1 MNTQQLEKIKNKL
14 NHIESVLNDNK
25 LDLRQMSSLFSERS
39 ELEFKLNKVN
49 ILFTL
54 KGKNKYYY
62 ATHCRI
68 FTDNLL
74 KYGYGRKT
82 PEEIKKSGISFNDH
96 SINFGYS
103 TYCEDL
109 KRFETKTELLGFV
122 VGYNAAISNL
132 KDKTYSM

>member
-1 MNTQQLEKIKNKL
+1 MNTQQLEKIQNKL

-25 LDLRQMSSLFSERS
+25 LDLKQMSSLFSERS

-62 ATHCRI
+62 ATHCKT

-82 PEEIKKSGISFNDH
+82 PEQIKESGITFNNY
-96 SINFGYS
+96 SINFGYGS
-103 TYCEDL
+103 YTEDL
-109 KRFETKTELLGFV
+109 KRFESKSDLLHFV
-122 VGYNAAISNL
+122 IGYNAAVSNL
-132 KDKTYSM
+132 KNKTYSM

>member
-1 MNTQQLEKIKNKL
+1 MNVQQQEKIKDRIKV
-14 NHIESVLNDNK
+14 IKSVLDQNK
-25 LDLRQMSSLFSERS
+25 MDLNQMSALLGERN
-39 ELEFKLNKVN
+39 ELQYKLNKAN
-49 ILFTL
+49 INFVL

-122 VGYNAAISNL
+122 VGYNAAMSNC
-132 KDKTYSM
+132 KDN

>member
-1 MNTQQLEKIKNKL
+1 MNVQKIQDRL
-14 NHIESVLNDNK
+14 NVIQSVLDQNK
-25 LDLRQMSSLFSERS
+25 MELNQMSSLLGERN
-39 ELEFKLNKVN
+39 ELQYKLNKEN

-62 ATHCRI
+62 ATHCKT

-82 PEEIKKSGISFNDH
+82 PEQIKESGITFNNN
-96 SINFGYS
+96 SINFGYG
-103 TYCEDL
+103 TYTEDL
-109 KRFETKTELLGFV
+109 KRFESKSDLLHFV
-122 VGYNAAISNL
+122 IGYNAAVSNL

>member
-1 MNTQQLEKIKNKL
+1 MNVQQQEKIKDRINK
-14 NHIESVLNDNK
+14 IKSVLDQNK
-25 LDLRQMSSLFSERS
+25 LDLNQMSALLGERND
-39 ELEFKLNKVN
+39 LQYKLNKTN
-49 ILFTL
+49 INFVL

-82 PEEIKKSGISFNDH
+82 TEEIKKVGISFNDH

-122 VGYNAAISNL
+122 VGYNAAISNC
-132 KDKTYSM
+132 KDN

>member
-1 MNTQQLEKIKNKL
+1 MNTQLQEKLQNKL

-25 LDLRQMSSLFSERS
+25 LDLKQMSSLFSERS

-62 ATHCRI
+62 ATHCKT

-82 PEEIKKSGISFNDH
+82 PEQIKESGITFNNN
-96 SINFGYS
+96 SINFGYGS
-103 TYCEDL
+103 YTEDL
-109 KRFETKTELLGFV
+109 KRFESKSDLLHFV
-122 VGYNAAISNL
+122 VGYNAAVSNL

>member
-62 ATHCRI
+62 ATHCKR

-82 PEEIKKSGISFNDH
+82 PEQIKETGITFNNN
-96 SINFGYS
+96 SINFGYGS
-103 TYCEDL
+103 YTEDL
-109 KRFETKTELLGFV
+109 KRFESKSDLLAFV
-122 VGYNAAISNL
+122 IGYNAAISNL

>member
-1 MNTQQLEKIKNKL
+1 MTTIQQEKIKNRI
-14 NHIESVLNDNK
+14 NSIESILNTNK
-25 LDLRQMSSLFSERS
+25 VDLRQMSALFEERN

-62 ATHCRI
+62 ATHCKK

-82 PEEIKKSGISFNDH
+82 PEQIKETGITFNNN
-96 SINFGYS
+96 SINFGYGS
-103 TYCEDL
+103 YTEDL
-109 KRFETKTELLGFV
+109 KRFESKSDLLHFI
-122 VGYNAAISNL
+122 VGYNAAVSNL

>member
-1 MNTQQLEKIKNKL
+1 MNTQQLQKLKNKL
-14 NHIESVLNDNK
+14 NHIESVLNDPGANK
-25 LDLRQMSSLFSERS
+25 LDLKQMSSLFSERS

-62 ATHCRI
+62 ATHCKT

-82 PEEIKKSGISFNDH
+82 PEQIKETGITFNNN
-96 SINFGYS
+96 SINFGYGS
-103 TYCEDL
+103 YTEDL
-109 KRFETKTELLGFV
+109 KRFESKSDLLAFV
-122 VGYNAAISNL
+122 IGYNAATSNY
-132 KDKTYSM
+132 KNN

>member
-1 MNTQQLEKIKNKL
+1 MEL
-14 NHIESVLNDNK
+14 N
-25 LDLRQMSSLFSERS
+25 QMSALLGERN
-39 ELEFKLNKVN
+39 ELQYKLNKEN

-62 ATHCRI
+62 ATHCKT

-82 PEEIKKSGISFNDH
+82 PEQIKESGITFNNN
-96 SINFGYS
+96 SINFGYG
-103 TYCEDL
+103 TYTEDL
-109 KRFETKTELLGFV
+109 KRFESKSDLLHFV
-122 VGYNAAISNL
+122 IGYNAAISNL

>member
-1 MNTQQLEKIKNKL
+1 MNAQQQEKIQERINVIK
-14 NHIESVLNDNK
+14 SVLDQNK
-25 LDLRQMSSLFSERS
+25 MDLNQMSALLGERND
-39 ELEFKLNKVN
+39 LQYKLNKAN
-49 ILFTL
+49 INFVL

-82 PEEIKKSGISFNDH
+82 PTEIKKVGISFNDH

-122 VGYNAAISNL
+122 VGYNAAISNC
-132 KDKTYSM
+132 KDN

>member
-62 ATHCRI
+62 ATHCKK

-82 PEEIKKSGISFNDH
+82 PEQIKETGITFNNN
-96 SINFGYS
+96 SINFGYGS
-103 TYCEDL
+103 YTEDL
-109 KRFETKTELLGFV
+109 KRFESKSDLLHFV
-122 VGYNAAISNL
+122 IGYNAAVSNF
-132 KDKTYSM
+132 KNN

>member
-1 MNTQQLEKIKNKL
+1 MNVQQQEKIQDRINVIK
-14 NHIESVLNDNK
+14 SVLDQNK
-25 LDLRQMSSLFSERS
+25 MDLNQMSALLGERN
-39 ELEFKLNKVN
+39 ELQYKLNKAN
-49 ILFTL
+49 INFIL

-82 PEEIKKSGISFNDH
+82 PEQIKETGITFNNN
-96 SINFGYS
+96 SINFGYGS
-103 TYCEDL
+103 YTEDL
-109 KRFETKTELLGFV
+109 KRFESKSDLLAFV
-122 VGYNAAISNL
+122 IGYNAAISNL

>member
-62 ATHCRI
+62 ATHCKK

-82 PEEIKKSGISFNDH
+82 PEQIKDTGITFNNN
-96 SINFGYS
+96 SINFGYGS
-103 TYCEDL
+103 YTEDL
-109 KRFETKTELLGFV
+109 KRFESKSDLLHFV
-122 VGYNAAISNL
+122 IGYNAAVSNF
-132 KDKTYSM
+132 KNN

>member
-1 MNTQQLEKIKNKL
+1 MNIQQQEKLQNRL
-14 NHIESVLNDNK
+14 NVIDSVLNDNK
-25 LDLRQMSSLFSERS
+25 VDLKQMSALFSERS

-62 ATHCRI
+62 ATHCKK

-82 PEEIKKSGISFNDH
+82 PEQIKETGITFNNN
-96 SINFGYS
+96 SINFGYGS
-103 TYCEDL
+103 YTEDL
-109 KRFETKTELLGFV
+109 KRFESKSDLLHFV
-122 VGYNAAISNL
+122 VGYNAAVCNF
-132 KDKTYSM
+132 KNN